1 MALQHLRSGTAHK
14 RPVPANMAAGQLGLN
29 TNTDSPG
36 LYFKDSNGGLIK
48 AGPVHVGSV
57 APNAVSASGGH
68 PGNAAGE
75 LWLDTTGG
83 DYSLKTW
90 DGTAWRALVVTS
102 ALIKDG
108 TIVNADISNAA
119 AIGLGKLAT
128 GSLPDEIVVD
138 SGNFADGSL
147 SDAKLSTITS
157 AGKVSGTAITSG
169 TISTSGS
176 IATTA
181 AVAVGR
187 SSAAANTKLDVE
199 GGIAGN
205 IVAVAALDINC
216 SLGNYFTKTVS
227 TNSTFTFS
235 NPPASRAFSFI
246 LELTHTAGTITWPAA
261 VKWANNAAPTL
272 NTGVT
277 HLFMF
282 LTDDGGA
289 SWRAAALINYAN

>member
-1 MALQHLRSGTAHK
+1 
-14 RPVPANMAAGQLGLN
+14 MAAGQLGLN

-68 PGNAAGE
+68 PGNTAGE

-83 DYSLKTW
+83 DYNLKTW

-199 GGIAGN
+199 GGYAGN
-205 IVAVAALDINC
+205 IVPVAALDINC
-216 SLGNYFTKTVS
+216 SLGNYFTKTIS
-227 TNSTFTFS
+227 ANSTFTFS
-235 NPPASRAFSFI
+235 GVPTARAYSFT
-246 LELTHTAGTITWPAA
+246 LELTHTSGTLTWPSSVNWPADT
-261 VKWANNAAPTL
+261 APTL
-272 NTGVT
+272 TTGKT

-282 LTDDGGA
+282 VTDDGG
-289 SWRAAALINYAN
+289 SRWRASSLVNYTS

>member
-1 MALQHLRSGTAHK
+1 
-14 RPVPANMAAGQLGLN
+14 LN

-68 PGNAAGE
+68 PGNTAGE

-83 DYSLKTW
+83 DYNLKTW

-199 GGIAGN
+199 GGYAGN
-205 IVAVAALDINC
+205 IVPVAALDINC
-216 SLGNYFTKTVS
+216 SLGNYFTKTIS
-227 TNSTFTFS
+227 ANSTFTFS
-235 NPPASRAFSFI
+235 GVPTARAYSFT
-246 LELTHTAGTITWPAA
+246 LELTHTSGTLTWPSSVNWPADT
-261 VKWANNAAPTL
+261 APTL
-272 NTGVT
+272 TTGKT

-282 LTDDGGA
+282 VTDDGG
-289 SWRAAALINYAN
+289 SRWRASSLVNYTS

>member
-1 MALQHLRSGTAHK
+1 
-14 RPVPANMAAGQLGLN
+14 MAAGQLGLN

-36 LYFKDSNGGLIK
+36 LYFKDNNGALIK
-48 AGPVHVGSV
+48 AGPVHVGTV

-90 DGTAWRALVVTS
+90 DGSAWRALVVTS

-108 TIVNADISNAA
+108 TIVNVDISNAA
-119 AIGLGKLAT
+119 AIGLDKLAT
-128 GSLPDEIVVD
+128 GSLPDAIVVD
-138 SGNFADGSL
+138 SGNFADESL
-147 SDAKLSTITS
+147 NDAKLSTITT

-169 TISTSGS
+169 AISTSGS

-187 SSAAANTKLDVE
+187 SSATANTKLDIE
-199 GGIAGN
+199 GGVAGN
-205 IVAVAALDINC
+205 IVPVAALDINC
-216 SLGNYFTKTVS
+216 SLGNYFTKTIN

-235 NPPASRAFSFI
+235 NPPVNRVYSFT
-246 LELTHTAGTITWPAA
+246 LELTHDSGTVA
-261 VKWANNAAPTL
+261 WASSVQWDQ
-272 NTGVT
+272 NTPPLLTTGRT

-282 LTDDGGA
+282 LTDDGGNR
-289 SWRAAALINYAN
+289 WRGAALVNYIN

>member
-1 MALQHLRSGTAHK
+1 
-14 RPVPANMAAGQLGLN
+14 MAAGQLGLN

-36 LYFKDSNGGLIK
+36 LYFKDNNGGLIK

-169 TISTSGS
+169 AISTSGS

-181 AVAVGR
+181 VVAVGR
-187 SSAAANTKLDVE
+187 SSAAANVKLDVE
-199 GGIAGN
+199 GGYAGN
-205 IVAVAALDINC
+205 IVPVAALDINC
-216 SLGNYFTKTVS
+216 SLGNYFTKTIS
-227 TNSTFTFS
+227 ANSTFTFS
-235 NPPASRAFSFI
+235 NVPSSRAYAFTV
-246 LELTHTAGTITWPAA
+246 ELTHTSGTVTWPSS
-261 VKWANNAAPTL
+261 VRWPEDTAPSLT
-272 NTGVT
+272 TGRT

-282 LTDDGGA
+282 VTDDGG
-289 SWRAAALINYAN
+289 SRWRGAALRNYQN